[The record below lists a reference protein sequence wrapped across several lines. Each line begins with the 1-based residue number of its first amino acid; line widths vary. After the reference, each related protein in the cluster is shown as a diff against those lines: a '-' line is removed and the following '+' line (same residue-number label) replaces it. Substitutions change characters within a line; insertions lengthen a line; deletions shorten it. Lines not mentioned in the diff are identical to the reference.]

1 MLGMLRL
8 PFSRILNLRAEPPRA
23 RTRRAP
29 AGPSQEQR
37 AEALLLRHLTPQQR
51 RTYLHSGWF
60 EVRGRDGSR
69 WTIYRDGGSQNVKRT
84 GRERTHVYCSYLD
97 DVPRADMLL
106 VQKMCI
112 EAAGGRGLPRLCG
125 DTLCD
130 EHLFG

>member
-1 MLGMLRL
+1 MLRL
-8 PFSRILNLRAEPPRA
+8 PFSRIFNLRAEPPRA

-29 AGPSQEQR
+29 TGQSTQEQR

-60 EVRGRDGSR
+60 EVRGLDGSR
-69 WTIYRDGGSQNVKRT
+69 WRIHRGGGSQNVSRT
-84 GRERTHVYCSYLD
+84 NREGTHVYCSYLE
-97 DVPRADMLL
+97 DVPRADLLL

-112 EAAGGRGLPRLCG
+112 EAAGGRGLPRRCG